1 MLRLHSHMLE
11 FPLMKVLLESLSIVR
26 REMSKQERDHVLALV
41 ADLLVRLYLADN
53 VSLYSDVLG
62 KEVRKP
68 VAEPEIRPEEER
80 KKFRNQLDT
89 A

>member
-1 MLRLHSHMLE
+1 MYVKDEKPKILIKTIRT
-11 FPLMKVLLESLSIVR
+11 
-26 REMSKQERDHVLALV
+26 EMSEAEKGRALDLV
-41 ADLLVRLYLADN
+41 VDLLVKMYLADN
-53 VSLYSDVLG
+53 VSLYSDISE